1 MHNRVH
7 AYKQREFQNMSD
19 STWNDVKPAWW
30 VMKPKGLSDEGTP
43 QWVWLLFNIVIGLCL
58 YADIV
63 SGRSAHANTVGRAA
77 RWSAFWVLLALVFAF
92 LISIARGAS
101 DGMTFLVG
109 YLVEKSLSV
118 DNLLVILLI
127 FKHFKIKP
135 GRQVIELFLAF
146 CLVVHFN
153 DFITLAL
160 LFSRDP
166 ANR

>member
-1 MHNRVH
+1 MG
-7 AYKQREFQNMSD
+7 D
-19 STWNDVKPAWW
+19 SIWGDVKPSWW
-30 VMKPKGLSDEGTP
+30 VPNKETLDGGTP

-77 RWSAFWVLLALVFAF
+77 RWSAFWVLLALAFAF

-135 GRQVIELFLAF
+135 GRQVFLVLHAF
-146 CLVVHFN
+146 FFGARTTH
-153 DFITLAL
+153 TH
-160 LFSRDP
+160 
-166 ANR
+166 ANKHA